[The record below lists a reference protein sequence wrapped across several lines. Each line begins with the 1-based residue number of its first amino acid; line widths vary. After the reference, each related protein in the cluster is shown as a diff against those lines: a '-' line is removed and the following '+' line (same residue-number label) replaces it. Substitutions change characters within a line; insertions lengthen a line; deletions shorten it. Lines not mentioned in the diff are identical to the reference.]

1 LLAAAHD
8 PSVRAN
14 TAAPNEDDEEDLWE

>member
-14 TAAPNEDDEEDLWE
+14 AASDEDDEEDLWE